1 MMPIIEVNLLE
12 GRTTEQKNDMA
23 LSVTNAVVESLG
35 VDRKTVRIT
44 VKEHLPQHFYLAG
57 ESVLSRQNK
66 SESNIKEAK

>member
-35 VDRKTVRIT
+35 VD
-44 VKEHLPQHFYLAG
+44 
-57 ESVLSRQNK
+57 
-66 SESNIKEAK
+66 